1 MNAKERRERI
11 PKYNILFVHAAIGQF
26 KELHKYLNKSGLA
39 NAYSLCSP
47 GILEKEKDNMNNLRI
62 FTAVPQRGEN
72 LFFYVQKIDESTR
85 RAFGVKNS
93 VEVLLKDVALDLIV
107 CHGSGGPPL
116 MMFDEIDVPIIT
128 YIEFPSFSA
137 HGYDPKYQQPEALRY
152 RDKLFEMYSMH
163 QVIKSDHV
171 ITPSAYSKRMFPHY
185 LQHKITPQMEGFKM
199 KDPTEEIPIVKEEG
213 KMYIG
218 YTARDLSSA
227 KGFEQFVLIAKEI
240 LKERKNVK
248 FVIIGSPKV
257 LYSYEGVVLDEVY
270 GKGHE
275 KTFKDYIFEREH
287 IDTEFKEYFEFYD
300 FMEYDKYH
308 SYLHA
313 VDFFIYPLQF
323 GSANWGFFE
332 IFCRGK
338 IILGSDRCFIPEI
351 LHHEIDGFICPY
363 DDLKNWAKP
372 AIKVIDHPENYDY
385 MRENI
390 KISSQR
396 YRIENIAEEYLEI
409 FHKVILNRKH
419 HKEEHHTFRCDC
431 KEEFEN

>member
-1 MNAKERRERI
+1 MNLKERKARI

-26 KELHKYLNKSGLA
+26 KELHKYLNASGIA
-39 NAYSLCSP
+39 NAYSLCAP
-47 GILEKEKDNMNNLRI
+47 GIMQKEKNTMNNLRV

-72 LFFYVQKIDESTR
+72 IFFYIQKIDELTR
-85 RAFGVKNS
+85 RSFGVKQATES
-93 VEVLLKDVALDLIV
+93 LLKDVAIDLIV

-116 MMFDEIDVPIIT
+116 MMFDEIDIPIIT
-128 YIEFPSFSA
+128 YIEFPSFGA
-137 HGYDPKYQQPEALRY
+137 HGHDPKYEQPEAARL
-152 RDKLFEMYSMH
+152 RDKLFEMSSMH

-171 ITPSAYSKRMFPHY
+171 ITPSAYAKRMFPHY
-185 LQHKITPQMEGFKM
+185 LQHKITPQMEGFKLKSIS
-199 KDPTEEIPIVKEEG
+199 KDIPIKKEKG
-213 KMYIG
+213 KVYIG

-240 LKERKNVK
+240 LKDRKNVK

-257 LYSYEGVVLDEVY
+257 LYSYEGAILEKVY
-270 GKGHE
+270 GKGHK

-313 VDFFIYPLQF
+313 VDFFIYPLQY

-338 IILGSDRCFIPEI
+338 IILGSDRCFIPEVI
-351 LHHEIDGFICPY
+351 THELDGFICPY
-363 DDLKNWAKP
+363 EDIKNWAET
-372 AIKVIDHPENYDY
+372 AIKVIDHPKNYAY
-385 MRENI
+385 MRKNV
-390 KISSQR
+390 KISSQK
-396 YRIENIAEEYLEI
+396 YMIENISWDYMEI

-419 HKEEHHTFRCDC
+419 HKEEHHSYRCEC
-431 KEEFEN
+431 KEEFED